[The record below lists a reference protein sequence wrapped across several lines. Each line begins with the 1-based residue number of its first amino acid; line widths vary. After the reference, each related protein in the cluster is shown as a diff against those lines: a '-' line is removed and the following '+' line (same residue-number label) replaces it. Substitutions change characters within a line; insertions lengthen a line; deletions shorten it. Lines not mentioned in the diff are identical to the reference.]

1 MSGLHLA
8 LPALMAAALLFCPAH
23 AFSQG
28 NLLVLRVGALDGSS
42 LDESSP
48 SSEDFLR
55 KDAAAPRARRAAPHR
70 NPPLSLP

>member
-1 MSGLHLA
+1 MAPPSRLLRA
-8 LPALMAAALLFCPAH
+8 VVAAAAAAALLLPGAR

-55 KDAAAPRARRAAPHR
+55 EK
-70 NPPLSLP
+70 PP

>member
-1 MSGLHLA
+1 MALGPTLA
-8 LPALMAAALLFCPAH
+8 FAAVAALLLPAAR

-55 KDAAAPRARRAAPHR
+55 ELDAAGRASLPHR
-70 NPPLSLP
+70 LFV